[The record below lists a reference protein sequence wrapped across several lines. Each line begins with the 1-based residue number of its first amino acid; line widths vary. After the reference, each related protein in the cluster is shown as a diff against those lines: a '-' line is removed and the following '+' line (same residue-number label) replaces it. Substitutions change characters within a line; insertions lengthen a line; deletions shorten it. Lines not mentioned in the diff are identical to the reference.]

1 MILVRAVGMS
11 GYVPLECVVGLS
23 HALLC
28 YRSDKCEY
36 SYKYGFEYLGVR
48 EIDRTHDLDVLSSVI
63 SVATARRLDGR
74 VCSTIIH
81 DVGLSLGYY
90 CAGVVFPNKLRRV
103 FRDIMGLGEYHILA
117 RPSHHPHYSSLEF
130 VYTSAWYEYIWFQWA
145 PTLGGECYHETFG
158 FRATAA
164 DGFQW
169 APTLGGECYRF
180 DIAFRYDGTVE
191 VSMGTHPWG

>member
-11 GYVPLECVVGLS
+11 GYIPLECVVCLS

-36 SYKYGFEYLGVR
+36 SYKYDFEYLGVR

-63 SVATARRLDGR
+63 SVAIARRLDGR

-81 DVGLSLGYY
+81 DVGLSFGYY

-103 FRDIMGLGEYHILA
+103 FRDVMGLGEYHILA
-117 RPSHHPHYSSLEF
+117 RPSHHPHYSPLEF
-130 VYTSAWYEYIWFQWA
+130 VYTSAWYEYVCLDPDASYVDSSPIFIRILGSKNPF
-145 PTLGGECYHETFG
+145 PTFLCSELC
-158 FRATAA
+158 RI
-164 DGFQW
+164 
-169 APTLGGECYRF
+169 LSR
-180 DIAFRYDGTVE
+180 
-191 VSMGTHPWG
+191 